1 MFTRAITKSA
11 ANEARRMFSRGYKV
25 VVVGGSGGIGQPMSL
40 LMTNNKL
47 VTELAVYDM
56 VGAPGVAADLSHCDA
71 GCKVTGH
78 GPDDIEGALKGAN
91 LVLIP
96 AGVPRKPGMTRQDL
110 FDTNANINKTL
121 AEAFGEH
128 CPDAVAG
135 IISNPVNSTVPIW
148 CETLS
153 KAGKLDNKKIY
164 GVCTLDHVRARKFLG
179 DHAGVHPKDVYIPVV
194 GGHAGAS
201 ILPILSAVKP
211 NMTFTDAERDAL
223 VDRIQN
229 GGTEVVKAKDGAG
242 SATLSMAL
250 AGAEFGDAIL
260 RAMSGEKGI
269 YMASYV
275 QQDVEGASYF
285 ATEVEFGPTGAYVA
299 NKGLP
304 EMNDY
309 EKAGLEKAVAEL
321 NPSIE
326 EGISFCS

>member
-1 MFTRAITKSA
+1 
-11 ANEARRMFSRGYKV
+11 MFSKAARAVATKAAPSLTRGYKV
-25 VVVGGSGGIGQPMSL
+25 VVVGGAGGIGQPMSL
-40 LMTNNKL
+40 LLANNPH
-47 VTELAVYDM
+47 VTELAVYDV

-71 GCKVTGH
+71 KSVCTGH
-78 GPDDIEGALKGAN
+78 AADDIAGAFKGAD
-91 LVLIP
+91 LVLVP

-110 FDTNANINKTL
+110 FDTNANINKTV

-128 CPDAVAG
+128 CPGAVAG

-148 CETLS
+148 VETLR
-153 KAGKLDNKKIY
+153 KAGKLNNKKIY

-179 DHAGVHPKDVYIPVV
+179 SHAGVTPKDVHVSVV

-201 ILPILSAVKP
+201 ILPLLSTVTPA
-211 NMTFTDAERDAL
+211 MTFTDAERDAL

-260 RAMSGEKGI
+260 RAMAGEKGI

-275 QQDVEGASYF
+275 EQDVAGASYF
-285 ATEVEFGPTGAYVA
+285 ATEVEFGPEGEYVS

-309 EKAGLEKAVAEL
+309 EKAGLAKAVEEL

-326 EGISFCS
+326 EGINFCK

>member
-1 MFTRAITKSA
+1 MFRTILSKT
-11 ANEARRMFSRGYKV
+11 ARRVEPQFTRGYKV
-25 VVVGGSGGIGQPMSL
+25 VVVGGAGGIGQPMSL
-40 LMTNNKL
+40 LMTNNNL
-47 VTELAVYDM
+47 VSELAVYDV

-71 GCKVTGH
+71 KAKVTGH
-78 GPDDIEGALKGAN
+78 GPDDIAGAFEGAD
-91 LVLIP
+91 LVLVP

-121 AEAFGEH
+121 AQAFAEH
-128 CPDAVAG
+128 CPNAVAG

-148 CETLS
+148 CETLE
-153 KAGKLDNKKIY
+153 KAGKLDDKKIY

-179 DHAGVHPKDVYIPVV
+179 DHAGVHPKDVKIAVI

-201 ILPILSAVKP
+201 ILPILSGVTPK
-211 NMTFTDAERDAL
+211 MTFTDAERDAL

-260 RAMSGEKGI
+260 RAMDGETGI

-275 QQDVEGASYF
+275 KQDIAGAKYF
-285 ATEVEFGPTGAYVA
+285 ATEVEFGPTGAYVN

-304 EMNDY
+304 EMDEY
-309 EKAGLEKAVAEL
+309 EKAGLEKAVQEL
-321 NPSIE
+321 NPSVD
-326 EGISFCS
+326 EGIAFCS

>member
-1 MFTRAITKSA
+1 MFRTTLSKTLKQAQPHMT
-11 ANEARRMFSRGYKV
+11 RGYKV
-25 VVVGGSGGIGQPMSL
+25 VVVGGAGGIGQPMSL
-40 LMTNNKL
+40 LMTNNSL
-47 VTELAVYDM
+47 VTEMAVYDV

-71 GCKVTGH
+71 KAKVTGH
-78 GPDDIEGALKGAN
+78 GPDDIANAFKGAD
-91 LVLIP
+91 LVLVP

-121 AEAFGEH
+121 AEAFAEH

-148 CETLS
+148 CETLK
-153 KAGKLDNKKIY
+153 KAGKLNAKKIY

-179 DHAGVHPKDVYIPVV
+179 DHAGINPKDVSVAVI

-201 ILPILSAVKP
+201 ILPILSGVTPK
-211 NMTFTDAERDAL
+211 MTFTDDERDAL

-260 RAMSGEKGI
+260 RAMDGEKGI

-275 QQDVEGASYF
+275 QQEIAGASYF
-285 ATEVEFGPTGAYVA
+285 ATEVEFGPNGEYVN

-304 EMNDY
+304 EMDAY
-309 EKAGLEKAVAEL
+309 EKAGLEKAVTEL

-326 EGISFCS
+326 EGNAFCA

>member
-1 MFTRAITKSA
+1 MFRSVLSKTVKQAQPHLT
-11 ANEARRMFSRGYKV
+11 RGYKV
-25 VVVGGSGGIGQPMSL
+25 VVVGGAGGIGQPMSL
-40 LMTNNKL
+40 LMTNNNL
-47 VTELAVYDM
+47 VTEMAVYDV

-71 GCKVTGH
+71 KAKVTGH
-78 GPDDIEGALKGAN
+78 GPEDVEGAFTGAD
-91 LVLIP
+91 LVLVP

-121 AEAFGEH
+121 AEAFGEY
-128 CPDAVAG
+128 CPNAVAG

-148 CETLS
+148 CETLE
-153 KAGKLDNKKIY
+153 KKGKLNAKKIY

-179 DHAGVHPKDVYIPVV
+179 SHAGVHPKEVNVAVI

-201 ILPILSAVKP
+201 ILPLLSGVTPK
-211 NMTFTDAERDAL
+211 MTFTDEERDAL

-260 RAMSGEKGI
+260 RAMDGETGI

-275 QQDVEGASYF
+275 KQDVAGASFF
-285 ATEVEFGPTGAYVA
+285 ATEVEFGPDGEYVN

-304 EMNDY
+304 SMDDY
-309 EKAGLEKAVAEL
+309 EKAGLEKAVTEL

-326 EGISFCS
+326 EGIAFCA